1 MSISS
6 LITDIYNNLLKF
18 NNTNIIVLFDESR
31 NIWFSYNELLNAIGY
46 KDAKT
51 QRKRIQLD
59 GKYFDTFK
67 NIYSKS
73 SLNKFD
79 KTLVSHRVKMIS
91 ESGMFLI
98 LSKSNKDNAKQ
109 LMEKLYTDVLPS
121 LRKSS
126 KFILDKSEKKEM
138 NKLTKKVV
146 LYQQQLQFTKK
157 QSYNNTTGKGFI
169 YILEINTPHNGK
181 ESICYKIGYTANL
194 EKRMNTYKTGNPNIK
209 LVHHENINCNK
220 KQLEKC
226 VINLN
231 YLKLLKN
238 KTEVICNVS
247 LDKLKEEF
255 NDCKQLLNKHSGN
268 K

>member
-18 NNTNIIVLFDESR
+18 NNTNIIVLFDESH

-79 KTLVSHRVKMIS
+79 TTLVSHRVKMIN

-146 LYQQQLQFTKK
+146 LYQQQL
-157 QSYNNTTGKGFI
+157 
-169 YILEINTPHNGK
+169 
-181 ESICYKIGYTANL
+181 
-194 EKRMNTYKTGNPNIK
+194 
-209 LVHHENINCNK
+209 
-220 KQLEKC
+220 
-226 VINLN
+226 
-231 YLKLLKN
+231 
-238 KTEVICNVS
+238 
-247 LDKLKEEF
+247 
-255 NDCKQLLNKHSGN
+255 
-268 K
+268 